1 MTYLLLLIPVALI
14 VASCFELYRFTRV
27 TVAYTDNIGQLR
39 GYAFDYVHRANEQWL
54 DIQEWE
60 QYVAAKKNMPI
71 VKIVKIKIDTSWKL
85 RRALNTG
92 NS

>member
-1 MTYLLLLIPVALI
+1 MTYILLLIPVALI

-54 DIQEWE
+54 DI
-60 QYVAAKKNMPI
+60 
-71 VKIVKIKIDTSWKL
+71 
-85 RRALNTG
+85 
-92 NS
+92 